1 MADEGAHLVDHVL
14 PKVPYRQW
22 VLTLPYA
29 LRYRLAWDQSLRDA
43 VLRIFTSEVER
54 FYVRSAEAAG
64 VVGAKAGGISVLH
77 RFDSALKSDV
87 HWHLLFADGCWAPS
101 TVRPHGQP
109 GPLAFHPAQ
118 PLQDRDVPAVLTA
131 IQRRVCNILKRRG
144 LLQDDPEQG
153 EVADAFAAD
162 QPAMAAVLKASLF
175 DKSVVE
181 AGTPP
186 KRERGPRPEGVRSRG
201 RNCAELDQFTV
212 HANSRIAPL
221 ARDALE
227 KMIRY
232 LCRPALAAG
241 RVELL
246 ENDTVVRL
254 KLKSAWRDGTTH
266 IRIAAPDFVLRLVA
280 LIPLPRR
287 VTLRYHGV
295 FAPASSWRR
304 QIVLHTA
311 RPRVKV
317 LAASPTEPDCDHPHP
332 HPEPTAA
339 ATAPMPSRLPYAEIF
354 RRVFKFDVLDCE
366 CGGKRHIIATIPQG
380 AIAQRILAHLRLPLT
395 ATGYLPIRAPPWDD
409 FEWAYAAG
417 NDDAVDEVPADD
429 VPFFDAA
436 A

>member
-1 MADEGAHLVDHVL
+1 MLLDGPGAGIGRILVV
-14 PKVPYRQW
+14 
-22 VLTLPYA
+22 A
-29 LRYRLAWDQSLRDA
+29 SEAMCLASPIR
-43 VLRIFTSEVER
+43 
-54 FYVRSAEAAG
+54 
-64 VVGAKAGGISVLH
+64 
-77 RFDSALKSDV
+77 
-87 HWHLLFADGCWAPS
+87 
-101 TVRPHGQP
+101 
-109 GPLAFHPAQ
+109 
-118 PLQDRDVPAVLTA
+118 
-131 IQRRVCNILKRRG
+131 
-144 LLQDDPEQG
+144 
-153 EVADAFAAD
+153 
-162 QPAMAAVLKASLF
+162 
-175 DKSVVE
+175 
-181 AGTPP
+181 
-186 KRERGPRPEGVRSRG
+186 
-201 RNCAELDQFTV
+201 FTV

-232 LCRPALAAG
+232 LCHPALAAR

-287 VTLRYHGV
+287 VTLYYHGV

-332 HPEPTAA
+332 HLHPHPEPTAP
-339 ATAPMPSRLPYAEIF
+339 ATAPMLSRLPYAEIF

-380 AIAQRILAHLRLPLT
+380 AIAQRILTHLGLPLT
-395 ATGYLPIRAPPWDD
+395 ATGYQAVRAPPW
-409 FEWAYAAG
+409 
-417 NDDAVDEVPADD
+417 EVSPLRANTWS
-429 VPFFDAA
+429 DAA
-436 A
+436 AGAAV

>member
-1 MADEGAHLVDHVL
+1 M
-14 PKVPYRQW
+14 PYRQW

-29 LRYRLAWDQSLRDA
+29 LRYRLAWVEALRDA

-54 FYVRSAEAAG
+54 FYVRGAEAAG
-64 VVGAKAGGISVLH
+64 VVGAKAGGVSVLH

-87 HWHLLFADGCWAPS
+87 HWHLLFADGGWAPS

-118 PLQDRDVPAVLTA
+118 PLPDRDVPAVLTA
-131 IQRRVCNILKRRG
+131 IQRRVCNVLKRRG

-153 EVADAFAAD
+153 EVPDAFAAD

-175 DKSVVE
+175 DKSVLE

-186 KRERGPRPEGVRSRG
+186 KRERGPRPEGVRPRG

-254 KLKSAWRDGTTH
+254 KQKSAWRDGTTH

-287 VTLRYHGV
+287 VTLHYHGV

-311 RPRVKV
+311 RPWVKV

-332 HPEPTAA
+332 HPHPEPTGP
-339 ATAPMPSRLPYAEIF
+339 ATAPMPSRLPYAKIF
-354 RRVFKFDVLDCE
+354 RRV
-366 CGGKRHIIATIPQG
+366 
-380 AIAQRILAHLRLPLT
+380 
-395 ATGYLPIRAPPWDD
+395 
-409 FEWAYAAG
+409 
-417 NDDAVDEVPADD
+417 
-429 VPFFDAA
+429 
-436 A
+436 